1 MRKFK
6 HIPTGEEWKLN
17 GAGGILPVNNYTNYS
32 LPLWVTVNSK
42 DWEEIKEKEWEILLV
57 LIKLMYYMDD
67 NGERQNY
74 SYTLRPNG
82 YYIEERLSDS
92 ANTKYTLEEMTH
104 LFIYEI
110 KSVRRLSDGEVFT
123 VGDNTSSGVIVSFD
137 INSTIMNV
145 VFGPNMHSICNS
157 GFAKIKKE
165 PLFTTEDGVEIFEG
179 DTIFSVEHTYYKI
192 DDKIAGIYKGSNKN
206 HPVEHW
212 YNDDKYFSTKEAA
225 EKYIIMYK
233 PVLSIKD
240 LLKNFSLAN
249 AAYKGD
255 FFNNITMDELKEL
268 AKSKL

>member
-32 LPLWVTVNSK
+32 LPLWITVNSK
-42 DWEEIKEKEWEILLV
+42 DWKEIIEKEWKIITLKYVRDNSDLITEEELIV
-57 LIKLMYYMDD
+57 LWLK
-67 NGERQNY
+67 GQNISSY
-74 SYTLRPNG
+74 S
-82 YYIEERLSDS
+82 I
-92 ANTKYTLEEMTH
+92 H
-104 LFIYEI
+104 
-110 KSVRRLSDGEVFT
+110 SVKRLSDGEVFT

-145 VFGPNMHSICNS
+145 VFGPNRHSICNS

-212 YNDDKYFSTKEAA
+212 YNSDKYFSTKEAA
-225 EKYIIMYK
+225 EEYILLNK
-233 PVLSIKD
+233 PVLSIND
-240 LLKNFSLAN
+240 FYSFSLCQAEEEN
-249 AAYKGD
+249 THNK
-255 FFNNITMDELKEL
+255 LKAL
-268 AKSKL
+268 VKSRL